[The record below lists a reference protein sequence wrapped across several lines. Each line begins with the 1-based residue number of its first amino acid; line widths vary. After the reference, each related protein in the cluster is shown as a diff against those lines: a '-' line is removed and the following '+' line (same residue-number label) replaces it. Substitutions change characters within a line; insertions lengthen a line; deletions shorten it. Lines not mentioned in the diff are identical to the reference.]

1 VIRPHLQENVDV
13 LLRTWSTMARGS
25 YRLASPLMLVFL
37 LFLASMQPL
46 FLPSSLDEDSN
57 VHYSSQDP
65 GVQDVPTWRVGD
77 KWVYSGTFDPTKLVT
92 DSGVQATVGEIYGD
106 STAEVT
112 AITERN
118 VDT

>member
-1 VIRPHLQENVDV
+1 
-13 LLRTWSTMARGS
+13 
-25 YRLASPLMLVFL
+25 
-37 LFLASMQPL
+37 MQPL